1 MMNETITIEKEQLTE
16 LLRQN
21 RKMKEI
27 LQKANNMFQAV
38 ATIMDIKEG
47 AEMGNLMLKIPKA
60 LKEVKRNPEM
70 FTDLPQ
76 LVKDMEEFI

>member
-1 MMNETITIEKEQLTE
+1 MNETITIEKEQLTE